1 MWIAMNLWSLYVHFN
16 STWSVIQATSQLLW
30 FLHCQLLMNL
40 GYLNMTAL
48 CDTSAT
54 EEEVLSTA
62 THSNLNKESEASVKQ
77 SSLSTY
83 LLKFKIEISLG
94 HTKTLYLKAE

>member
-1 MWIAMNLWSLYVHFN
+1 
-16 STWSVIQATSQLLW
+16 
-30 FLHCQLLMNL
+30 
-40 GYLNMTAL
+40 MTVL
-48 CDTSAT
+48 CDTSET

-83 LLKFKIEISLG
+83 LLKFKIEISFG
-94 HTKTLYLKAE
+94 SDSD